1 MIDSLFH
8 PVLDIS
14 EGTFTGNQIQGV
26 FGLFVPVIDD
36 TQGDAVASTVKHYL
50 TTLGVGS

>member
-1 MIDSLFH
+1 MDSLFH

-14 EGTFTGNQIQGV
+14 EGTFTGNQVQGV

-36 TQGDAVASTVKHYL
+36 DQGAAAASTVKHYL